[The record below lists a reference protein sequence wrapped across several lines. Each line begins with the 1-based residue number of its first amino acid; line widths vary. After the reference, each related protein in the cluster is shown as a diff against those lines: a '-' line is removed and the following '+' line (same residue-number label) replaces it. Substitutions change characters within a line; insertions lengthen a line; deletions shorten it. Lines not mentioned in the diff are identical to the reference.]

1 MITCNKTP
9 QGLQKPDL
17 VVKAIE
23 EDKSYIIDISVVVDN
38 TEDVDIL
45 RQRKIDYYNRQGDAV

>member
-1 MITCNKTP
+1 MLTCTKIP

-23 EDKSYIIDISVVVDN
+23 EDKSYVIHISVVVDN
-38 TEDVDIL
+38 TEDVDIP
-45 RQRKIDYYNRQGDAV
+45 RQRKVDYYNQQDDAV